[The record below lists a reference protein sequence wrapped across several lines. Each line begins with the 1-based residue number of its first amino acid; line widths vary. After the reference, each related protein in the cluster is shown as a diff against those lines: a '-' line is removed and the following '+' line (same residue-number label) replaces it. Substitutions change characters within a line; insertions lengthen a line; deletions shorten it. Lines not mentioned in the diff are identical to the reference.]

1 MRDLSSP
8 RTHASAQ
15 TRARGA
21 AALDVQA
28 IANTARTLA
37 AMMLADAELLE
48 IDINPLVVRPAG
60 QGVEALDAL
69 LVFNR

>member
-1 MRDLSSP
+1 
-8 RTHASAQ
+8 
-15 TRARGA
+15 
-21 AALDVQA
+21 
-28 IANTARTLA
+28 
-37 AMMLADAELLE
+37 MMLADAELLE